1 MKHIGRNLIVSR
13 SNVIAACAVAL
24 ISFAAGSIA
33 TAHMMH
39 GDAVSAESH
48 RVFEL
53 RVYHAVPGKVDKL
66 EARFRNIVTP
76 LFAKHDLKPIG
87 FWVPEDAPASGNTFI
102 YILAHD
108 SREAAKKNWDAMR
121 ADPGFDA
128 IVKDEAREKLVE
140 GVDSTYM
147 DPTDFSPMK

>member
-1 MKHIGRNLIVSR
+1 MKHIRQILDACR
-13 SNVIAACAVAL
+13 SNALATFAMAL
-24 ISFAAGSIA
+24 IAFAAGSLA
-33 TAHMMH
+33 TAHLMR
-39 GDAVSAESH
+39 DKPVSAASH

-66 EARFRNIVTP
+66 EARFRNVVTP
-76 LFAKHDLKPIG
+76 LFAKHNLNPIG

-108 SREAAKKNWDAMR
+108 SRDAAKRNWDAMR
-121 ADPGFDA
+121 ADPGFDV

-140 GVDSTYM
+140 SVDSTYM
-147 DPTDFSPMK
+147 DPTDFSAMQ